1 MEVSTVV
8 NGESLTLDPELFI
21 RSDGEPMAFM
31 MPPTG
36 IERQKVKYFK
46 SLNF

>member
-1 MEVSTVV
+1 MEVSTAV
-8 NGESLTLDPELFI
+8 NTGPRTLDPELFI